1 MRFGRENSSIR
12 ALAWGRGTNFEMVM
26 PQLKFLW
33 LCAFLLAFVS
43 DVAAQTPARPVIRS
57 WGYQLADLEPARL
70 AASPYDALVIDYSR
84 DGTEAGRLSAADVQ
98 MIKRRPDGSRRIVL
112 AYLSIGEAEVYR
124 YYWQRGWADWGF
136 VPNFWSAPSWRASQN
151 SAWKGNYAV
160 RYWDPQW
167 QALILGQGG
176 YLDRIIEAGF
186 DGVWLDKVDSAVERV
201 ASGRDSAR
209 DDMTTF
215 VRRIRERGRKANANF
230 LIIPQNGEELLA
242 DPGFRAVID
251 GLGVEDLLYGEGT
264 SGVAN
269 DAKSI
274 AKRRGLMSLVVAD
287 RKPVLAVEYLDD
299 KARIDDAR
307 RELVTLGFAPH
318 FADRKLATLRV
329 GDYPSADAVA
339 GRPSTSPMKRG
350 IAYTTLALILG
361 AVVFVLAGLLR
372 RKPGA

>member
-1 MRFGRENSSIR
+1 M
-12 ALAWGRGTNFEMVM
+12 AWGRANDIEMMM
-26 PQLKFLW
+26 PRVRFLGLCFLW
-33 LCAFLLAFVS
+33 LSLVGES
-43 DVAAQTPARPVIRS
+43 MAQTPARPVIRS
-57 WGYQLADLEPARL
+57 WGYQLADLDPVRL

-84 DGTEAGRLSAADVQ
+84 DGSEAGRLSAAEVQ
-98 MIKRRPDGSRRIVL
+98 TIKRRPDGSRRIVL
-112 AYLSIGEAEVYR
+112 AYLSIGEAEAYR
-124 YYWQRGWADWGF
+124 YYWQRGWADWRF
-136 VPNFWSAPSWRASQN
+136 VPNFWSAPSWRSSQN

-167 QALILGQGG
+167 QAIILGQGG
-176 YLDRIIEAGF
+176 YLDRILEAGF

-251 GLGVEDLLYGEGT
+251 GLGVEDLLYGEGK
-264 SGVAN
+264 SGAAN
-269 DAKSI
+269 NPKSI

-299 KARIDDAR
+299 KVRIDDAR

-318 FADRKLATLRV
+318 FAERKLATLRI
-329 GDYPSADAVA
+329 GDYPSADAVTA
-339 GRPSTSPMKRG
+339 GAPTTPMRRG
-350 IAYTTLALILG
+350 IAYTTLALIAG